1 MTDTN
6 PNTEQQEI
14 APISSV
20 AEATLVK
27 DTQPPAEP
35 EEDEADDAVEGEDGE
50 EVPRTEFMNLKDA
63 LVMGQKQLKSKHF
76 GNAANLRQFLIMDLY
91 PILIEIAEYANWYV
105 GDLHNRV
112 MGLEMGESSD
122 GGEALTPET
131 AEQLIN
137 FIGMSLQIFG
147 VILQSPKVD
156 PKLLHLA
163 QILTTQAP
171 GLIAK
176 VQDIT
181 MSDEPDDENEDY
193 EDDDEGYEEGEGE
206 EVEDESGTEPTEVLE
221 PRGREPVQAAPKKI
235 EDSKTEAE
243 AEQAPVPIEYPTSGE
258 AEPATEEASAAP
270 EETITEEASTAPE
283 EAITEEAPKSDLEEE
298 KIDG

>member
-1 MTDTN
+1 MPDTN

-112 MGLEMGESSD
+112 MGLEMGESGD

-156 PKLLHLA
+156 PKLLQLA

-193 EDDDEGYEEGEGE
+193 EDDDEGYEDGEGE
-206 EVEDESGTEPTEVLE
+206 EMEDEPGTEPTEVLE
-221 PRGREPVQAAPKKI
+221 PRGREPVQAAPERI
-235 EDSKTEAE
+235 EDSKAEAE
-243 AEQAPVPIEYPTSGE
+243 AEQAPVPIEYPTSCE

-270 EETITEEASTAPE
+270 EEAITEEASTAPE